1 MVARGMTA
9 AALGAWIVFEDE
21 AGFSMTPPARSTWA
35 RRARTPTIRMR
46 GWTRCRVTLAGL
58 CCYKPGERSRLI
70 YKLHVH
76 NRRPAK
82 GERRSYDWRDFRW
95 LLVYAHG
102 RLGAPIVLIWDNLNT
117 HRTKGMQE
125 FIKAT
130 DWLTVYHLPAYTP
143 DLNPVEGIWSAL
155 RRTAHANTAF
165 TTPDHLVRT
174 LRTRLRK
181 IQYRSHIIDG
191 CLAATRLRP

>member
-1 MVARGMTA
+1 MTA

-21 AGFSMTPPARSTWA
+21 AGFSMTPPSRGTWA
-35 RRARTPTIRMR
+35 RRALTPTIRMR

-58 CCYKPGERSRLI
+58 CCYKPGERSRLF

-102 RLGAPIVLIWDNLNT
+102 RLGAPIILVWDNLNT
-117 HRTKGMQE
+117 HRTKGMRE
-125 FIKAT
+125 FIEVT

-155 RRTAHANTAF
+155 RRTAHANTVFA
-165 TTPDHLVRT
+165 TPEDLVRS
-174 LRTRLRK
+174 LRTGLKK
-181 IQYRSHIIDG
+181 IQYRSHIVDG
-191 CLAATRLRP
+191 CLAATGLRP